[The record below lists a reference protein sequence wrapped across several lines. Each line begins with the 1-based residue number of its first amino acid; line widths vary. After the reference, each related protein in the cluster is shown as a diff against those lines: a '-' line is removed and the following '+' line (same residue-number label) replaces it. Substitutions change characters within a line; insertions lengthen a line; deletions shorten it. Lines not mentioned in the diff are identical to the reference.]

1 MKGCKSFKLFNLQ
14 PFVTGTWQYCSRPEV
29 KHDSWFS
36 CICYLL
42 RKFCNSLAFTTLS
55 YKHAVMHYTPI
66 NSEMGNSAFKQH
78 ATCKRISHITRCN
91 KPIILKLLI
100 PCHVY
105 ITFMLEYMYIEN
117 FCWVMSFIWHSLPKS
132 LMQYVTNSITMPKV
146 LRSTKLLCWN
156 PLYAQV

>member
-1 MKGCKSFKLFNLQ
+1 MIFLHMF
-14 PFVTGTWQYCSRPEV
+14 
-29 KHDSWFS
+29 
-36 CICYLL
+36 
-42 RKFCNSLAFTTLS
+42 FTTKVLQFSGIYYTLIQACS
-55 YKHAVMHYTPI
+55 YALYT
-66 NSEMGNSAFKQH
+66 NQQLNGKNSAFKQH

-105 ITFMLEYMYIEN
+105 ITFTLEYMYIEN
-117 FCWVMSFIWHSLPKS
+117 ICWVMIFIWHSLPKS